1 MLADHVILL
10 IFVGFIFLASGVFL
24 LVIVPVAMALEI
36 VFTAFA
42 LFVAF
47 IQAVIF
53 AFLST
58 IYINDALHPGH

>member
-1 MLADHVILL
+1 
-10 IFVGFIFLASGVFL
+10 
-24 LVIVPVAMALEI
+24 MALEI
-36 VFTAFA
+36 VFTGFA